1 MVGVA
6 IGMIGMTVMMQVLM
20 ISDASKRTTAG
31 GGEAQINGAAALNAL
46 AVGVRQSGYGMTS
59 LNLIGCDL
67 TLRAAVTLKVLAPV
81 SINHADI
88 PRGDAGSDTLLIA
101 YGNADGSPDGD
112 LVILQP
118 DANTYAV
125 TTPLSFNPGNWIVAQ
140 FPARA
145 EPCNLSMQQVITR
158 TASPAY
164 VTVAAGVPGM
174 DNGTLF
180 NLGPAPQ
187 FLAYAVRGSNLTVC
201 DYLRDDCSNASLTDS
216 DAVWTPVATGIV
228 MLRAQVGRDATP
240 GNMDAI
246 VDVFDQEA
254 PLTTASAGAMT
265 LRCAVSRILAVRLAL
280 VARSSS
286 VQKTDVTTSPL
297 AWSGSAGAAIDL
309 SSNADWQR
317 YRYKLFETLVP
328 LRNLVALGAQSKC

>member
-1 MVGVA
+1 
-6 IGMIGMTVMMQVLM
+6 
-20 ISDASKRTTAG
+20 
-31 GGEAQINGAAALNAL
+31 
-46 AVGVRQSGYGMTS
+46 
-59 LNLIGCDL
+59 
-67 TLRAAVTLKVLAPV
+67 
-81 SINHADI
+81 
-88 PRGDAGSDTLLIA
+88 
-101 YGNADGSPDGD
+101 
-112 LVILQP
+112 
-118 DANTYAV
+118 
-125 TTPLSFNPGNWIVAQ
+125 
-140 FPARA
+140 
-145 EPCNLSMQQVITR
+145 
-158 TASPAY
+158 
-164 VTVAAGVPGM
+164 
-174 DNGTLF
+174 
-180 NLGPAPQ
+180 
-187 FLAYAVRGSNLTVC
+187 VRGSNLTVC